1 MINIPEKCMINNLR
15 FDVMHNMKSKVFEM
29 AHRFWKKNEFY
40 LVFKYF
46 IMNFKNAGFNMTLM
60 W

>member
-1 MINIPEKCMINNLR
+1 MINNLR